1 MSQSKTFDTIEVK
14 RPELAKSY
22 LSLLAAESGRPLALF
37 APRRVGK
44 TYFLDHDLTP
54 AAKQA
59 KMLPVYADVWLHK
72 ADPLGAIN
80 HALEEALD
88 DATVPDGAM
97 GKVAKTPV
105 KKINVLGTGVDLGDA
120 PQRRPLPTAPELRLD
135 ALITRLASKHGGKIL
150 LMLDE
155 VQTLAD
161 FPPDLI
167 ATLRAVLH
175 KRKDQV
181 DAVFTGSSQEG
192 LAKLMTT
199 VGAPMYQFA
208 QLLTFPFL
216 GDEYLKQLADHF
228 ASVHPGKALDLVE
241 LQDLF
246 ARLGHKPALLR
257 DIVKSMSAE
266 GITDTETGL
275 QHFMADERQVA
286 GWRALL
292 DSLEPLDRMVVT
304 AIGQGLPPLGQKTLD
319 LLGKNVG
326 GKVTIS
332 KVRASIDKLKRM
344 GILSKSG
351 GQASIEDQLLSEYV
365 AKLPLGTGTRQS

>member
-1 MSQSKTFDTIEVK
+1 MGETRTFDSIEIR
-14 RPELAKSY
+14 RPELARGY
-22 LSLLAAESGRPLALF
+22 LGLLAAEPGRPLALF

-44 TYFLDHDLTP
+44 THFLDHDLSP

-59 KMLPVYADVWLHK
+59 GMLPVYADLWLHR
-72 ADPLGAIN
+72 ADPLAAIN

-88 DATVPDGAM
+88 DAMIPDGRL

-105 KKINVLGTGVDLGDA
+105 RKISVPGASLDLGEA
-120 PQRRPLPTAPELRLD
+120 PQRRPLPAAPDLRLD
-135 ALITRLASKHGGKIL
+135 AVLARLATQHGGKIL

-155 VQTLAD
+155 AQTLAD
-161 FPPDLI
+161 FPADLI

-175 KRKDQV
+175 KRKNQV

-192 LAKLMTT
+192 LARLMTT

-208 QLLTFPFL
+208 QLLSFPFL
-216 GDEYLKQLADHF
+216 GEAYLQQLAVHF
-228 ASVHPGKALDLVE
+228 ASVHPGKALDVAA
-241 LQDLF
+241 LQTLF

-266 GITDTETGL
+266 GITDTHTGL
-275 QHFMADERQVA
+275 QHFMADERQAA

-292 DSLEPLDRMVVT
+292 DALSPLDRMVVT
-304 AIGQGLPPLGQKTLD
+304 VIGQGRPPLGKETLA
-319 LLGKNVG
+319 LLGRGVG

-332 KVRASIDKLKRM
+332 KVRAAIEKLKRN
-344 GILSKSG
+344 GILSKAG
-351 GQASIEDQLLSEYV
+351 GQIAIEDQLLAEYV
-365 AKLPLGTGTRQS
+365 TQLPLAAAG

>member
-1 MSQSKTFDTIEVK
+1 M
-14 RPELAKSY
+14 
-22 LSLLAAESGRPLALF
+22 AADAGRPLALF

-54 AAKQA
+54 AARQG
-59 KMLPVYADVWLHK
+59 KMLPVYADLWLHK

-88 DATVPDGAM
+88 DATVPEGAV
-97 GKVAKTPV
+97 GKIAKTPV
-105 KKINVLGTGVDLGDA
+105 KKINVLGTGVDLGEA
-120 PQRRPLPTAPELRLD
+120 PQRRPLPAAPELRLD
-135 ALITRLASKHGGKIL
+135 ALIARLASRRGGKIL

-161 FPPDLI
+161 FPPALI

-216 GDEYLKQLADHF
+216 GDEYLQQLAGHF
-228 ASVHPGKALDLVE
+228 AKVHPGKALDLGE
-241 LQDLF
+241 LRQLF
-246 ARLGHKPALLR
+246 VRLGHKPALLR

-266 GITDTETGL
+266 GITDTEIGL
-275 QHFMADERQVA
+275 RHFMSDERQVT

-292 DSLEPLDRMVVT
+292 DSLEALDRLVLTV
-304 AIGQGLPPLGQKTLD
+304 IGQGLPPLGQGTLD
-319 LLGKNVG
+319 LLGKSVG

-332 KVRASIDKLKRM
+332 KVRASIDKLKRL
-344 GILSKSG
+344 GILSKWG
-351 GQASIEDQLLSEYV
+351 GKGGIEDQLLAEYV
-365 AKLPLGTGTRQS
+365 ANLPLGPALSRTLPQQGNKKANR